1 MPNPKK
7 RYRKIKRRIGLYST
21 LNDIEDSKNNTKILI
36 HLGKMA
42 ANNAINENI
51 PLDIPSIGIEDGR
64 IVKKTADGKSEK
76 ISTIKHEVSNRKKP
90 LTKGT
95 ILHVIGYQ

>member
-21 LNDIEDSKNNTKILI
+21 LNDIEDSKDNTRILI
-36 HLGKMA
+36 QIGKNA
-42 ANNAINENI
+42 AINAINENI
-51 PLDIPSIGIEDGR
+51 AMDIPIIVVEDGW
-64 IVKKTADGKSEK
+64 IVKKTADGKSVK
-76 ISTIKHEVSNRKKP
+76 ISPIKHEVSNRKKP

-95 ILHVIGYQ
+95 ILHVKGYQ